1 MDKTESA
8 IIGRLRQALLDLLD
22 GTPNSLPIECGQVED
37 KGLQALCETT
47 DLLITKFIEAH
58 DFLSRLSNGL
68 LEVDPPPRNFLISP
82 FKRLHSNLRHLT
94 WQTKQ
99 VATGD
104 LSQHVDFLGEFSH
117 AFNSMIAAL
126 KEKRQIELELQRAHA
141 DLVQANTEIM
151 DSIRYAHTIQKAFL
165 PNPQEIACHLSD
177 YFIIWR
183 PKDIIGGDIY
193 KFKAVKEGFLFAVI
207 DCTGHGVP
215 GAIMTMISGE
225 CFDRAVEDVGYH
237 DPAQVL
243 KQLNWLVK
251 SSLNQHHADSPS
263 DDGLDIGICFV
274 NKASG
279 NAVFSGAKIGL
290 WCLRNG
296 ILDEISSDR
305 QSIGYK
311 KSKLDFAYK
320 NHTVP
325 IDHDTTLYMTTDGML
340 HQSGGP
346 KLLPFG
352 KRRFRRLLLEHGGEP
367 CYKQMPAIENE
378 IDKYRGNEPQLDDI
392 TVVGFNAL
400 SGPGGQTNGR
410 FRV

>member
-1 MDKTESA
+1 LLNGAPTPLPFECE
-8 IIGRLRQALLDLLD
+8 QAKNNDL
-22 GTPNSLPIECGQVED
+22 E
-37 KGLQALCETT
+37 ALCQTT
-47 DLLITKFIEAH
+47 NLLITQFVEAH

-68 LEVDPPPRNFLISP
+68 LEVDPPPRNFLISS

-117 AFNSMIAAL
+117 AFNTLIAAL
-126 KEKRQIELELQRAHA
+126 REKRQIEMELQRAHA
-141 DLVQANTEIM
+141 DLVQANTEIL

-165 PNPQEIACHLSD
+165 PNPQEIASHLSD
-177 YFIIWR
+177 SFIIWK

-193 KFKAVKEGFLFAVI
+193 KFKAVPEGFVLAVI

-225 CFDRAVEDVGYH
+225 CFDRALQDVGYH
-237 DPAQVL
+237 DPALVL
-243 KQLNWLVK
+243 KHLNWLVK

-274 NKASG
+274 NTAVR
-279 NAVFSGAKIGL
+279 NAVFAGAKIGL
-290 WCLRNG
+290 WCFRNG
-296 ILDEISSDR
+296 ILDEIAPNR

-311 KSKLDFAYK
+311 TSRLDFTYA

-325 IDHDTTLYMTTDGML
+325 IDHNTTFYMSTDGMI
-340 HQSGGP
+340 HQTGGP
-346 KLLPFG
+346 KQLPFG
-352 KRRFRRLLLEHGGEP
+352 KRRFKKVLLEHGGES
-367 CYKQMPAIENE
+367 CHQQMLALESKIEA
-378 IDKYRGNEPQLDDI
+378 YRGNEPQLDDI

-400 SGPGGQTNGR
+400 
-410 FRV
+410 